1 MIPSLLL
8 APIDY
13 EHFYSA
19 KVSDEIQ
26 RFKALSI
33 LLRRLEMAGWLSEGL
48 HSINLMDWDWR
59 TEKER
64 YNFSHMPMW
73 ILIPEII
80 TWYREYGAFRYIVE
94 EHTARFSLARFFFDV
109 APKHDIIVISFD
121 LSGTDFYQIT
131 LDKIPGAFSVDL
143 QNDSGADHCS
153 EYVHIKINHKLAVK
167 TCEKL
172 KGFCTVFRRFKQE
185 PIDLAG
191 GKIVSIAETIGGYNE
206 TMGKCHAKFVQE
218 VQGAYHELR
227 QMKYEEYGTGQDFLL
242 FRDNP
247 FGQERNVH
255 VEIEAFR
262 ILISNLIVQTF
273 LMPPQLKDS
282 AIAIIP
288 GVAQIKGSKSI
299 VSGGFLIHYEPRR
312 HNVDL
317 ADWWTLA
324 TVWAREKATID
335 LFERNRRQRIGT
347 VIHNLSNRFGS
358 LIAKARKLRP
368 SRKANNLARNL
379 EEIQSIMISATSSI
393 RGEDKNT
400 EYDHVKPMDV
410 LPKLFDEV
418 LEYLADNKDVLNR
431 LFGRSAPQKQALTAI
446 RKLLTIKDFPKEL
459 DEVTVRFSRKSVSLM
474 LGELIKNAL
483 ENTPWS
489 SCEDET
495 VEISFDVDK
504 QGLFVKIRNPIHQD
518 SLPRLNEIAEDLNS
532 RRDPSGVGLGLKSM
546 LDQCASEGLPYPTME
561 IDKDKYRAIITHYL
575 AKLTD
580 N

>member
-1 MIPSLLL
+1 
-8 APIDY
+8 
-13 EHFYSA
+13 
-19 KVSDEIQ
+19 VSDEIQ

-33 LLRRLEMAGWLSEGL
+33 LLRRLEMVGWLSEGV

-73 ILIPEII
+73 VLILEII

-94 EHTARFSLARFFFDV
+94 EHTAKFSLARFFFDV

-121 LSGTDFYQIT
+121 LSGSSFYQIT
-131 LDKIPGAFSVDL
+131 RESLNGSLSVDL
-143 QNDSGADHCS
+143 RKDTGAGHCS
-153 EYVHIKINHKLAVK
+153 EKVHLRINYEAALKLCK
-167 TCEKL
+167 KF
-172 KGFCTVFRRFKQE
+172 KGFFTVFRDFKQK
-185 PIDLAG
+185 PIDSNG
-191 GKIVSIAETIGGYNE
+191 GKIISLGDTIGDYRE
-206 TMGKCHAKFVQE
+206 MMAKCSPKLVREIRQAH
-218 VQGAYHELR
+218 HDLR

-242 FRDNP
+242 FRDNSL
-247 FGQERNVH
+247 GQERNVH
-255 VEIEAFR
+255 VEVEAFR
-262 ILISNLIVQTF
+262 ILISNLIIQTF
-273 LMPPQLKDS
+273 LMPPQLKNS

-288 GVAQIKGSKSI
+288 GVVQIKGSKSI

-324 TVWAREKATID
+324 TIWAREKATID

-368 SRKANNLARNL
+368 SRKANNLAKNL

-400 EYDHVKPMDV
+400 EYDHVKPMDG

-504 QGLFVKIRNPIHQD
+504 QGLFMKIRNPIHQD

-561 IDKDKYRAIITHYL
+561 IDKDKYMATITHYL